1 MSIKL
6 VIASYG
12 RQLEQIKLLR
22 STLPKDV
29 SLVVIDRAL
38 DEMVSLACEIE
49 RSQSVDVFLAS
60 GGNSEYLRKYVQ
72 SPVVTIHSTGT
83 DILFSV
89 SEAMHYSDRIGVVTY
104 GKTLQITKLL
114 NSMISATLY
123 ERSYSNQK
131 DLLRQLEYMRSN
143 KERENSRRLSSIL
156 TFAREGIIATDRENR
171 IIEFNPSAEKLTG
184 LSREQVLG
192 GDAREIIPNSR
203 LDRVIRTR
211 QKELDAIQDIGS
223 TKLLTNRVPII
234 SDGEVI
240 GALATFQS
248 VEEVRSAEENI
259 RRSLRNKSFTAK
271 TRFDDI
277 IGSSPAI
284 YKAKRR
290 AELYSHTDSTVL
302 IKGESGTGKELF
314 AQSIHNASPRSA
326 SPFVAVNCAAVSRS
340 LLESELFGYA
350 SGAFTGA
357 KREGKKGI
365 FELADGGTIFLDEI
379 SEMDFDLQAKLLRVL
394 EQHEV
399 MRLGSETLHP
409 VNIRVIAA
417 TNRNLWQLVEEE
429 RFRHDLYYRLNVLSL
444 QLPPLRSRP
453 GDLPLLAEYFL
464 REYCPELDS
473 RTMVQLSH
481 DPVLQQY
488 SWPGNIRELRNL
500 VERYSI
506 LQGEPGIATI
516 GDFLLEASADR
527 PALLNQSPP
536 ARQRIKCSDEAIRKA
551 LLEYKGNQSKAAA
564 HLGISRTTLWRWT
577 QRHS

>member
-156 TFAREGIIATDRENR
+156 TFAREGIMATDRENR

>member
-72 SPVVTIHSTGT
+72 SPVVTIYSTGT

-156 TFAREGIIATDRENR
+156 TFAREGIMATDRENR

-240 GALATFQS
+240 GALATF
-248 VEEVRSAEENI
+248 
-259 RRSLRNKSFTAK
+259 
-271 TRFDDI
+271 
-277 IGSSPAI
+277 
-284 YKAKRR
+284 
-290 AELYSHTDSTVL
+290 
-302 IKGESGTGKELF
+302 
-314 AQSIHNASPRSA
+314 
-326 SPFVAVNCAAVSRS
+326 
-340 LLESELFGYA
+340 
-350 SGAFTGA
+350 
-357 KREGKKGI
+357 
-365 FELADGGTIFLDEI
+365 
-379 SEMDFDLQAKLLRVL
+379 
-394 EQHEV
+394 
-399 MRLGSETLHP
+399 
-409 VNIRVIAA
+409 
-417 TNRNLWQLVEEE
+417 
-429 RFRHDLYYRLNVLSL
+429 
-444 QLPPLRSRP
+444 
-453 GDLPLLAEYFL
+453 
-464 REYCPELDS
+464 
-473 RTMVQLSH
+473 
-481 DPVLQQY
+481 
-488 SWPGNIRELRNL
+488 
-500 VERYSI
+500 
-506 LQGEPGIATI
+506 
-516 GDFLLEASADR
+516 
-527 PALLNQSPP
+527 
-536 ARQRIKCSDEAIRKA
+536 
-551 LLEYKGNQSKAAA
+551 
-564 HLGISRTTLWRWT
+564 
-577 QRHS
+577 

>member
-1 MSIKL
+1 
-6 VIASYG
+6 
-12 RQLEQIKLLR
+12 
-22 STLPKDV
+22 
-29 SLVVIDRAL
+29 
-38 DEMVSLACEIE
+38 
-49 RSQSVDVFLAS
+49 
-60 GGNSEYLRKYVQ
+60 
-72 SPVVTIHSTGT
+72 
-83 DILFSV
+83 
-89 SEAMHYSDRIGVVTY
+89 MHYSDRIGVVTY